1 MLDKNKKLIKKN
13 MYVGSE
19 LKWGVEDV
27 YTVAKDLG
35 VRISTNDA
43 KRVLIA
49 ALEDNYDLMGFINE
63 EIAKTIEYMDE
74 QQLIELNR

>member
-1 MLDKNKKLIKKN
+1 MKKELIKKN

-19 LKWGVEDV
+19 LNWGVEDV
-27 YTVAKDLG
+27 YMVAKDMG
-35 VRISTNDA
+35 VTISTNDA

-74 QQLIELNR
+74 QQLIELNK

>member
-1 MLDKNKKLIKKN
+1 MKKELIKKN

-19 LKWGVEDV
+19 LNWGVEDV
-27 YTVAKDLG
+27 YMVAKDLG
-35 VRISTNDA
+35 VTISTNDA

-49 ALEDNYDLMGFINE
+49 SLEDNYDLMGFINE

>member
-1 MLDKNKKLIKKN
+1 MKKELIKKN

-19 LKWGVEDV
+19 LNWGVEDV
-27 YTVAKDLG
+27 YMVAKDLG

>member
-1 MLDKNKKLIKKN
+1 MMKKQLIN
-13 MYVGSE
+13 EDGLYAGSE
-19 LKWGVEDV
+19 IIWGVEDV

>member
-1 MLDKNKKLIKKN
+1 MMKKQLIN
-13 MYVGSE
+13 EDGLYAGSE
-19 LKWGVEDV
+19 IIWGVEDV

-63 EIAKTIEYMDE
+63 EIAKTIEYMDG

>member
-1 MLDKNKKLIKKN
+1 MMKKQLIN
-13 MYVGSE
+13 EDGFYAGSE
-19 LKWGVEDV
+19 IIWGVEDV

-63 EIAKTIEYMDE
+63 EIAKTIEYMDG
-74 QQLIELNR
+74 QKLIELNR

>member
-1 MLDKNKKLIKKN
+1 MKKQLIN
-13 MYVGSE
+13 EDGLYAGSE
-19 LKWGVEDV
+19 IIWGVEDV

-63 EIAKTIEYMDE
+63 EIAKTIEYMDG

>member
-1 MLDKNKKLIKKN
+1 MMKKQLIN
-13 MYVGSE
+13 EDGLYAGSE
-19 LKWGVEDV
+19 IIWGVEDV

-63 EIAKTIEYMDE
+63 EIAKTIEYMDG
-74 QQLIELNR
+74 QQLRELNR

>member
-1 MLDKNKKLIKKN
+1 

-19 LKWGVEDV
+19 LNWGVEDV
-27 YTVAKDLG
+27 YMVAKDMG
-35 VRISTNDA
+35 VTISTNDA

-74 QQLIELNR
+74 QQLIELNK